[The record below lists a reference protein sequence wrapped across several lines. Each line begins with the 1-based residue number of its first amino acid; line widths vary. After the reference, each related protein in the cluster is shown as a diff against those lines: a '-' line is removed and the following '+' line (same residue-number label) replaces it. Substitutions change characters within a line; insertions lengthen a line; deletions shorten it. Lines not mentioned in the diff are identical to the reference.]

1 MENHKYESDKIIQ
14 ELREKHKTELSEIYE
29 ENHSLQLRVEEQ
41 RDRDT
46 VRQVRRDLEEYK
58 KRYSDCNLEVCE
70 LRKERDALKLE
81 KNDLIIKQAKEI
93 EDERNL
99 RRMQNTEGEKL
110 KFRVKCLEDDL
121 QKQQLKADKRAQEA
135 NAAA

>member
-99 RRMQNTEGEKL
+99 RRIQNTEGEKL
-110 KFRVKCLEDDL
+110 KFRVKCLDDDL
-121 QKQQLKADKRAQEA
+121 QKQQLKADKRA
-135 NAAA
+135 